1 MAVRDRAFVLPKLP
15 RRGGSRRIW
24 MLFGFTSLVVV
35 VVAGAVAF
43 ADIPDGNVIEAC
55 YQNSTGRLR
64 IVDNSGCANG
74 ERKVTWNVRGPQGL
88 RGEPGVAGARGPAG
102 ERGPAGPAGPKGLT
116 GPAGAQGLPGAAGP
130 KGDRGPAGPP
140 GTDGLP
146 GQRGPV
152 GADGPAGPQ
161 GPAGPDGPP
170 GPPGPAGPVGPRGP
184 AGPAGPQGAQGPRG
198 PVGMSGFEMVT
209 VRMPATGFNSDA
221 SKRATALCPSGK
233 RLVGTAG
240 AVDSE
245 NGGDLSGRVAL
256 YEILPVDGRGAR
268 ASAAE
273 VGSGTNLRWAVV
285 AVAFCAFVA

>member
-1 MAVRDRAFVLPKLP
+1 
-15 RRGGSRRIW
+15 
-24 MLFGFTSLVVV
+24 
-35 VVAGAVAF
+35 
-43 ADIPDGNVIEAC
+43 
-55 YQNSTGRLR
+55 
-64 IVDNSGCANG
+64 
-74 ERKVTWNVRGPQGL
+74 
-88 RGEPGVAGARGPAG
+88 
-102 ERGPAGPAGPKGLT
+102 
-116 GPAGAQGLPGAAGP
+116 
-130 KGDRGPAGPP
+130 PP

-152 GADGPAGPQ
+152 GADGPGGPQ

-184 AGPAGPQGAQGPRG
+184 AGPSGPQGAQGSRG

-209 VRMPATGFNSDA
+209 ARTPSTGFTSDD
-221 SKRATALCPSGK
+221 SKRATALCPNGK
-233 RLVGTAG
+233 RLVGTAA

-256 YEILPVDGRGAR
+256 YEILPVDGRGTR
-268 ASAAE
+268 ATAAE

>member
-74 ERKVTWNVRGPQGL
+74 ERKVTWNVR
-88 RGEPGVAGARGPAG
+88 
-102 ERGPAGPAGPKGLT
+102 

>member
-88 RGEPGVAGARGPAG
+88 RGEPGVAGAP
-102 ERGPAGPAGPKGLT
+102 GPAGPKGLT

-152 GADGPAGPQ
+152 GAD
-161 GPAGPDGPP
+161 
-170 GPPGPAGPVGPRGP
+170 
-184 AGPAGPQGAQGPRG
+184 
-198 PVGMSGFEMVT
+198 
-209 VRMPATGFNSDA
+209 
-221 SKRATALCPSGK
+221 
-233 RLVGTAG
+233 
-240 AVDSE
+240 
-245 NGGDLSGRVAL
+245 
-256 YEILPVDGRGAR
+256 
-268 ASAAE
+268 
-273 VGSGTNLRWAVV
+273 
-285 AVAFCAFVA
+285 